1 MISICPRCGS
11 NRWNKIAAESCLS
24 CPECG
29 HSWPYRRGPLL
40 LLTGC
45 SGVGKTTTAVALF
58 QRQNTFSVLDG
69 DMFYIPDDSQ
79 LRGMLEKVTNLSAAF
94 NQQGQPILWT
104 LTGGLELL
112 PDTYHFRFF
121 SDVKCLALV
130 CEPDELR
137 RRMVDG
143 RRITD
148 ESWLTSSR
156 EYNEYFRTHDRLGP
170 IRFDRL
176 DITRLTPQ
184 EAANAVHDWTSTQL
198 VSASVSPKE

>member
-1 MISICPRCGS
+1 MISMCPHCGS
-11 NRWNKIAAESCLS
+11 NRWNKTAAGSHLS

-40 LLTGC
+40 LMTGC

-58 QRQNTFSVLDG
+58 HQQNAFSVLDG

-79 LRGMLEKVTNLSAAF
+79 LGGMLEKVGNLSAAF

-121 SDVKCLALV
+121 SEVKCLALV
-130 CEPDELR
+130 CEPEELR
-137 RRMVDG
+137 RRMTEG
-143 RRITD
+143 RCITD
-148 ESWLTSSR
+148 ENWLTSSR
-156 EYNEYFRTHDRLGP
+156 DYNAYFRTHEQIGP

-184 EAANAVHDWTSTQL
+184 EAASAVRNWANAYL
-198 VSASVSPKE
+198 ASPLISPKE